1 MAIRPSSAS
10 PMKNTSTNGASGS
23 GLEAD
28 GPPAITIG
36 SSSPRSQERTGM
48 SARSSVSSTLEYVSS
63 ACSVMPS
70 RSNSRTGRHDSRVN
84 SGTPSRRMASAMSGH
99 GV

>member
-1 MAIRPSSAS
+1 
-10 PMKNTSTNGASGS
+10 MKNTSMNGASGS

-36 SSSPRSQERTGM
+36 SSSPRSADRSGM
-48 SARSSVSSTLEYVSS
+48 PARSSVSSTFEYVSS
-63 ACSVMPS
+63 ACSVIPT
-70 RSNSRTGRHDSRVN
+70 RSHSRTGRHDSSVN